1 LKKLAYLI
9 IYFFLFFCCSSQK
22 AEWQGTI
29 EEVNGVTLVKNP
41 GQPLYGNDVYT
52 IKEELEFGG
61 EGGDEDF
68 FFSLF
73 SLKDT
78 K

>member
-1 LKKLAYLI
+1 MKKQNRRLSVCPNHSTTY
-9 IYFFLFFCCSSQK
+9 
-22 AEWQGTI
+22 
-29 EEVNGVTLVKNP
+29 N
-41 GQPLYGNDVYT
+41 GNDVYT
-52 IKEELEFGG
+52 IKEDLKIGD

-78 K
+78 E

>member
-1 LKKLAYLI
+1 
-9 IYFFLFFCCSSQK
+9 
-22 AEWQGTI
+22 
-29 EEVNGVTLVKNP
+29 VNGVTVVRNP
-41 GQPLYGNDVYT
+41 EEPLFGNDVYT
-52 IKEELEFGG
+52 IKEDLKIGD